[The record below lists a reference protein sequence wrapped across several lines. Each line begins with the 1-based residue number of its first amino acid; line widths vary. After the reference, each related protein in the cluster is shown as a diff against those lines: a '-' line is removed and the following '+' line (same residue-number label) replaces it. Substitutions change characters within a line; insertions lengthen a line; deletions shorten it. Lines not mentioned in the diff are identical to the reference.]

1 MRTLAVVLLALTM
14 AGCGGGIADSDRVL
28 IRRFFAASRLRDLT
42 ALRNF
47 STVVFEPAT
56 DGIVTNL
63 DVVDVT
69 VRASGVK
76 DLSVVAPVKM
86 PSGETV
92 SKRIVLTIEHGQITA
107 FSERPESPST
117 PRP

>member
-1 MRTLAVVLLALTM
+1 MRGLAVFLIALTV
-14 AGCGGGIADSDRVL
+14 AGCGRQVADSDQVL

-47 STVVFEPAT
+47 SAVVFEPAT
-56 DGIVTNL
+56 DGIITNL
-63 DVVDVT
+63 DIVDVT
-69 VRASGVK
+69 LRASGVK

-92 SKRIVLTIEHGQITA
+92 SKRIVLTIEHGQIIA
-107 FSERPESPST
+107 FSARPEPPST

>member
-1 MRTLAVVLLALTM
+1 MRALAVFLLALTV
-14 AGCGGGIADSDRVL
+14 AGCGGQIADSDRVL
-28 IRRFFAASRLRDLT
+28 TRRFFAASRLRDLT

-47 STVVFEPAT
+47 STVVFEPAS

-63 DVVDVT
+63 DIVAAT

-92 SKRIVLTIEHGQITA
+92 SKRIVLTIEHGQIIA
-107 FSERPESPST
+107 FSERPEPPST
-117 PRP
+117 PRR